1 MKQDQETQA
10 LFITQNE
17 ERMKI
22 LEEDL
27 RKAKEKNLPEEIK
40 EEVEFLKS
48 KLKELVS
55 IIIWFNLFYFPF
67 LLM

>member
-1 MKQDQETQA
+1 LKQDQETQA